1 MNQNNHAGQVEI
13 KDNRATITFTR
24 FLKHPPE
31 IVWEAITTPEDF
43 SGWYNGK
50 VVIEGK
56 VGGCFEITTSGDF
69 HWTGK
74 ILVWEPPKLLEYE
87 QNHEPSKVLPSGA
100 ETIVRWE
107 LTPSDEGTLLTF
119 TQSRLKSNFG
129 FAPAMHVFL
138 ERLKAYL
145 SKQPFPDFLQ
155 RFKEVMP
162 LYPVWKAKEVR
173 EE

>member
-1 MNQNNHAGQVEI
+1 MNQNNHAGQVDI

-24 FLKHPPE
+24 VLKHLPE
-31 IVWEAITTPEDF
+31 IVWEAITTPEEF
-43 SGWYNGK
+43 SSWYNGK
-50 VVIEGK
+50 VVIKGG
-56 VGGCFEITTSGDF
+56 VGGSFEIVTDGGF

-74 ILVWEPPKLLEYE
+74 ILVWEPPRLLEYE
-87 QNHEPSKVLPSGA
+87 HNHEATKMLPGGA

-107 LTPSDEGTLLTF
+107 LTASGEGTLLTF

-138 ERLKAYL
+138 ERLEAHL

-162 LYPVWKAKEVR
+162 LYPIWKAKGDE
-173 EE
+173 